1 METRIVTSVYWKKQT
16 KFIFVIDILIALAV
30 VIFSLVNRDLEMFLV
45 LGGCTLFYILI
56 TLLITFFARRLL
68 IVVFINESGF
78 RSMLFNKKMAFVNN
92 QEEVYYAVF
101 EEAEGVYSRTKFI
114 LISNKIFKY
123 ESRKNIFSKSIIGR
137 YDIHSQILMP
147 YNSDTIKFFDFKNW
161 VSVN

>member
-68 IVVFINESGF
+68 TVVFINESGF

-92 QEEVYYAVF
+92 QEKVYYAVF

>member
-56 TLLITFFARRLL
+56 TLLIAFFARRLL
-68 IVVFINESGF
+68 TVVFINESGF

>member
-1 METRIVTSVYWKKQT
+1 
-16 KFIFVIDILIALAV
+16 
-30 VIFSLVNRDLEMFLV
+30 
-45 LGGCTLFYILI
+45 
-56 TLLITFFARRLL
+56 
-68 IVVFINESGF
+68 
-78 RSMLFNKKMAFVNN
+78 MLFNKKMAFVNN
-92 QEEVYYAVF
+92 QEKVYYAVF